1 MSISIAMATYNGEK
15 YIKDQLDSILV
26 QLGKDD
32 EIIISDDK
40 STDQTT
46 EIIKKYIKEDSRIK
60 LLEGPQKGFVKNFEN
75 ALLNCSNEIIFLCD
89 QDDIWLE
96 NKKEKV
102 LETFEKEEVNLVMHG
117 YNILKNNKIE
127 KVFQKTHRG
136 VFLNMIDSSYVGCL
150 MAFKTEFIKKY
161 LPFPSGLM
169 AHDQWIGL
177 CAEREK
183 GILFIEDVLIHH
195 RIHNSN
201 QTKKLSLINKILFR
215 VKMIKIYI
223 EYFIKNNSVT
233 K

>member
-102 LETFEKEEVNLVMHG
+102 LEK
-117 YNILKNNKIE
+117 KNE
-127 KVFQKTHRG
+127 
-136 VFLNMIDSSYVGCL
+136 
-150 MAFKTEFIKKY
+150 
-161 LPFPSGLM
+161 PSCDL
-169 AHDQWIGL
+169 L
-177 CAEREK
+177 
-183 GILFIEDVLIHH
+183 
-195 RIHNSN
+195 
-201 QTKKLSLINKILFR
+201 
-215 VKMIKIYI
+215 
-223 EYFIKNNSVT
+223 
-233 K
+233 